1 LQAPTIQQI
10 EEEAE
15 EEMVVDVPKDVFD
28 GAIFAALATAHVAA
42 HSPILTAMAGFLAV
56 YAVKSPGLGG
66 DVARLMGSATNS
78 IGYLVAVIAMSTVDS
93 GVSSLP
99 DPVENGVRSISKAVG
114 GAMNAAKEGVQEN
127 GLIQK
132 AVAEAA
138 PTIQSQL
145 SRALEAIGK
154 ALASSAKASDQYL
167 LAPASVLEDRKDRI
181 EVESFPDSTE
191 LLDAAAAVSANAILQ
206 AVTEENQARANNYLH
221 SNTGGE
227 EIDRRWEVAMS
238 ETKEEKVDTGVPATN
253 FQRDLLVRQFLQPRS
268 VDISEVEAK
277 RSNRLKSMRQKM
289 LEISIAEKNDS
300 LSRSQQREKRHRFTK
315 IETFS
320 QQAVDAA
327 SKAALDSRSTNEL
340 LSNLQLISHKP
351 S

>member
-1 LQAPTIQQI
+1 
-10 EEEAE
+10 
-15 EEMVVDVPKDVFD
+15 MVVDVPKDVFD

-42 HSPILTAMAGFLAV
+42 HSPILTAIAGCLAV
-56 YAVKSPGLGG
+56 YAAKSPGLGG

-93 GVSSLP
+93 SISSLP

-127 GLIQK
+127 ELIQK

-154 ALASSAKASDQYL
+154 ALTSSAKASDQYL
-167 LAPASVLEDRKDRI
+167 LAPASVLEDQQKERI
-181 EVESFPDSTE
+181 EVESIPDSTE
-191 LLDAAAAVSANAILQ
+191 LLDAASAVSANAILQ

-221 SNTGGE
+221 SNTGEE

-300 LSRSQQREKRHRFTK
+300 LSRLHQREKRHRFTK

>member
-1 LQAPTIQQI
+1 
-10 EEEAE
+10 
-15 EEMVVDVPKDVFD
+15 MVVDVPKDVFD

-42 HSPILTAMAGFLAV
+42 HSPILTAMAGCLAV

-78 IGYLVAVIAMSTVDS
+78 IGYLVAVIAMSTVDFS
-93 GVSSLP
+93 ISSLP
-99 DPVENGVRSISKAVG
+99 DPVENGARSISKAVG

-127 GLIQK
+127 ELIQK

-154 ALASSAKASDQYL
+154 ALTSSAKASDQYL
-167 LAPASVLEDRKDRI
+167 LAPASVLEDQQKERI
-181 EVESFPDSTE
+181 EVESIPDSTE
-191 LLDAAAAVSANAILQ
+191 LLDAASAVSANAILQ

-221 SNTGGE
+221 SNTGEE

-277 RSNRLKSMRQKM
+277 RSYRLRSMRQKM

-300 LSRSQQREKRHRFTK
+300 LSRLHQREKRHRFTK

>member
-1 LQAPTIQQI
+1 
-10 EEEAE
+10 
-15 EEMVVDVPKDVFD
+15 MVVDVPKDVFD

-42 HSPILTAMAGFLAV
+42 HSPILTAMAGCLAV

-93 GVSSLP
+93 AISSLP
-99 DPVENGVRSISKAVG
+99 DPVENGVRSFSKAVG
-114 GAMNAAKEGVQEN
+114 GAMNAANEGIQDNE
-127 GLIQK
+127 LIQK
-132 AVAEAA
+132 VVAEAA

-145 SRALEAIGK
+145 SHALEAIGK
-154 ALASSAKASDQYL
+154 ALKSSAKTSDQYL
-167 LAPASVLEDRKDRI
+167 LAPASVLEDQQKERI

-191 LLDAAAAVSANAILQ
+191 LLDAASVVSANAILQ

-221 SNTGGE
+221 SNTGGG

-238 ETKEEKVDTGVPATN
+238 ETKEEKVDTCVPATN

>member
-1 LQAPTIQQI
+1 
-10 EEEAE
+10 
-15 EEMVVDVPKDVFD
+15 M
-28 GAIFAALATAHVAA
+28 
-42 HSPILTAMAGFLAV
+42 
-56 YAVKSPGLGG
+56 
-66 DVARLMGSATNS
+66 
-78 IGYLVAVIAMSTVDS
+78 
-93 GVSSLP
+93 
-99 DPVENGVRSISKAVG
+99 
-114 GAMNAAKEGVQEN
+114 
-127 GLIQK
+127 
-132 AVAEAA
+132 
-138 PTIQSQL
+138 
-145 SRALEAIGK
+145 EAIGK
-154 ALASSAKASDQYL
+154 ALKSSAKTSDQYL
-167 LAPASVLEDRKDRI
+167 LAPASVLEDQQKERI

-191 LLDAAAAVSANAILQ
+191 LLDAASAVSANAILQ

-238 ETKEEKVDTGVPATN
+238 ETKEEKVDTCVPATN
-253 FQRDLLVRQFLQPRS
+253 FQRDLLVRQFLQPRA

-277 RSNRLKSMRQKM
+277 RSHRLKSMRQKM

-300 LSRSQQREKRHRFTK
+300 LSRLQQREKRHRFTK